1 MKADIDL
8 KKDVEAELQWEPSLN
23 AAEIGVGVK
32 GGVVTLTGY
41 VDSYAEKWAA
51 ERAVKR
57 VSGVKA
63 VAEEIEVKLSGF
75 SKRSDSDLAQ
85 LVANALTGR
94 IWLPSDPIK
103 AMVEDGRIT
112 LEGEVDM
119 WYQKEHAEDVIRHLV
134 GVKGVINRITI
145 KPKVKPVE
153 VKSKIEDALKRNAAI
168 DAERIKVTATGSK
181 VTLAGSVRS
190 WAERDEAGRAAW
202 SAPGVFEVEN
212 NIKVS

>member
-1 MKADIDL
+1 MKTDIELRNDVQDEL
-8 KKDVEAELQWEPSLN
+8 KWTPGLN
-23 AAEIGVGVK
+23 SAAIGVASK
-32 GGVVTLTGY
+32 DGVVMLTGS
-41 VDSYAEKWAA
+41 VKSYAEKWAA

-63 VAEEIEVKLSGF
+63 VAEEIEVKLSG
-75 SKRSDSDLAQ
+75 SSERSDSDLAQ

-103 AMVEDGRIT
+103 PTVENGWIT

-145 KPKVKPVE
+145 KPKVKPAE

-168 DAERIKVTATGSK
+168 DAERVKVTATGSK
-181 VTLAGSVRS
+181 VTLTGSVRS

-202 SAPGVFEVEN
+202 AAPGVFEVEN